1 MLFTYDAIT
10 QTGEKKKGTIEAATK
25 DLAISALQH
34 RALIVSSLVEG
45 QQKKGLANLSFFEKK
60 VKMKDVVIMSRQI
73 STLFEAQVSALKAFN
88 LLALNTENPS
98 LVKILNAVSE
108 DIQSGVSISIALS
121 KHPDA
126 FSDFY
131 VNMVK
136 SGEES
141 GKLTQIFLY
150 LADYLDRQYQLTSKT
165 KNALIYPG
173 FVIGVFFVVMT
184 LMFVFIVPRLE
195 VIIQQSGQAIPTLTK
210 ITFAVS
216 DTMVHY
222 GIFVL
227 IGLILFILFAINRLR
242 TKTGQEYFDRLK
254 IVTPVI
260 KNIYLK
266 LYLSRIADN
275 MDTMLS
281 SGINIIRAIE
291 LTGAV
296 VGNKVF
302 ERILADAAIQ
312 VKSGNS
318 LSDALSKYPEIP
330 PIMSQMIRVGEET
343 GSMGSILKTIG
354 KFYNRE
360 VNDAV
365 DTMVSLIEPI
375 MIVVLGLGVGLL
387 LTSVLMPIYNV
398 TGGIS

>member
-1 MLFTYDAIT
+1 MIFTYDAIT
-10 QTGEKKKGTIEAATK
+10 QTGEKKKGTIEAASK

-34 RALIVSSLVEG
+34 RSLIVSSLSEG
-45 QQKKGLANLSFFEKK
+45 EQKKGIEIGFFEKK

-88 LLALNTENPS
+88 LLALNTENPA
-98 LVKILNAVSE
+98 LVKILNMVSE
-108 DIQSGVSISIALS
+108 DIQSGVSISAALA

-141 GKLTQIFLY
+141 GKLTQIFSY

-173 FVIGVFFVVMT
+173 FVMGVFVLVMT
-184 LMFVFIVPRLE
+184 LMFVFIIPRLA
-195 VIIQQSGQAIPTLTK
+195 VIIKESGQEIPTLTK
-210 ITFAVS
+210 IVMGIS
-216 DTMVHY
+216 DILVHY
-222 GIFVL
+222 GLFVL
-227 IGLILFILFAINRLR
+227 IGVVLLIVLGINRAR
-242 TKTGQEYFDRLK
+242 TKSGREYFDRMK
-254 IVTPVI
+254 ITIPIVRT
-260 KNIYLK
+260 IYQK

-275 MDTMLS
+275 LDTMLS
-281 SGINIIRAIE
+281 SGITIIRAIE
-291 LTGAV
+291 LTAAV
-296 VGNKVF
+296 VGN
-302 ERILADAAIQ
+302 RIYEKILIEAAEE
-312 VKSGNS
+312 VKGGNS
-318 LSDALSKYPEIP
+318 LSDSFAKYKEIP

-343 GSMGSILKTIG
+343 GSLGAILKTIG

-360 VNDAV
+360 VNEAV
-365 DTMVSLIEPI
+365 DTMVSLIEPL
-375 MIVVLGLGVGLL
+375 MIVALGLGVGLL

-398 TGGIS
+398 AGGIS